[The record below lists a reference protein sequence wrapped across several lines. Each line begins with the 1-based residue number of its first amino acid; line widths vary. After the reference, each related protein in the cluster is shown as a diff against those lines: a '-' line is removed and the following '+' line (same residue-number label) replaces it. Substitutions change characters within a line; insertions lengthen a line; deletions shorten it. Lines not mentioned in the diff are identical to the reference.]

1 MSMSASY
8 EQYDHP
14 QYGTSHYPYDG
25 PDEMAHDNFEAQ
37 YEHPE
42 DGNQDGD
49 YHDPEYHDE
58 DHNEGA
64 FGYGGDWDPQYP
76 EGGDENYGHNEHQE
90 LQVGMQNHHYEHGA
104 DDQYSDD
111 HEPPYYEYYSN
122 PEDDSYDPNEEVDY
136 QNWLGHSEMDE
147 SGEPHEQETDQHD
160 EDLVGQPAEQEENE
174 EAMEDPEREEN
185 HDPDQHPMPEMADHL
200 SPAAPNPQTNPQ
212 AQGSNHEHSGGQHP
226 GQMSG
231 ATGGHPPT
239 DQHPPMPENVP
250 RSTPGGSM
258 LNIALENTFQGG
270 EMYAVVSGKAI
281 DHNNSLFLLSSDG
294 KTPIYPTAEGPIH
307 EDISIEMHAGQPTTI
322 TIPHIAGGR
331 IYFSRNKKLEF
342 TLNPGPSLVE
352 PSVTNASDP
361 NYLTEW
367 GFVELTFN
375 KDQLYANIS
384 YVDFVGSI
392 PTGLSLET
400 ASGATQHVSGMG
412 ADGLESVC
420 QGLMQQR
427 QRDGKG
433 WDQLIVQPQ
442 GRPLRVLSLNQV
454 VKIKPDIF
462 ADYYDKYIDQVWQ
475 HLSSSEVAIDTQMA
489 AGVVKARVQGDKLS
503 VGKSQF
509 AKPTTLDILSCD
521 SGAFATGSDAEVNAI
536 IPRIAAAFNRST
548 LLDTQSF
555 PEDKALH
562 YKNQVTNHYSRVVH
576 EHNSDGKGY
585 AFPYDDVQKT
595 GGPDQSGEVH
605 ASDATLL
612 TVTVGGGKVAQ
623 H

>member
-1 MSMSASY
+1 MSMSY
-8 EQYDHP
+8 QLYNYP
-14 QYGTSHYPYDG
+14 QYGASLYPYDG
-25 PDEMAHDNFEAQ
+25 QDEMTHDNFEAQ
-37 YEHPE
+37 YGHHG
-42 DGNQDGD
+42 DGSQDGD
-49 YHDPEYHDE
+49 YYEPEFHEE
-58 DHNEGA
+58 DHNEDA
-64 FGYGGDWDPQYP
+64 FGDCGDWDAPYP
-76 EGGDENYGHNEHQE
+76 EEGDENYDNDEQQGFQE
-90 LQVGMQNHHYEHGA
+90 GMQNQHYQHGV
-104 DDQYSDD
+104 DEQCPNDHELPYDQYYGD
-111 HEPPYYEYYSN
+111 
-122 PEDDSYDPNEEVDY
+122 PEDDNYDPDEEVND
-136 QNWLGHSEMDE
+136 QDWMGHGEMDE
-147 SGEPHEQETDQHD
+147 NGEPHEEEIEEHDGDDPHQPTEHD
-160 EDLVGQPAEQEENE
+160 ENHED
-174 EAMEDPEREEN
+174 MEDPEHEEN
-185 HDPDQHPMPEMADHL
+185 NEPRQHSMPPTVNH
-200 SPAAPNPQTNPQ
+200 PPPVAPNPQNNPQ
-212 AQGSNHEHSGGQHP
+212 VQHP
-226 GQMSG
+226 GQQGPGDS
-231 ATGGHPPT
+231 HPPAN
-239 DQHPPMPENVP
+239 QHPPMPGNVP
-250 RSTPGGSM
+250 RSTPGGST
-258 LNIALENTFQGG
+258 LNIALENTFQDG

-281 DHNNSLFLLSSDG
+281 DHNNSLFLLSADG

-307 EDISIEMHAGQPTTI
+307 EDIAIAMHTGQPTTI

-352 PSVTNASDP
+352 PSVTNPSDP

-412 ADGLESVC
+412 PDGLEGVC
-420 QGLMQQR
+420 HGLTQQR

-454 VKIKPDIF
+454 VKVKPDIF
-462 ADYYDKYIDQVWQ
+462 ADYYNRYIDQVWQ
-475 HLSSSEVAIDTQMA
+475 HLSTNEVTFDTQMA
-489 AGVVKARVQGDKLS
+489 AGVVKARVQGGKLS

-509 AKPTTLDILSCD
+509 AKPTTLDVLSCD
-521 SGAFATGSDAEVNAI
+521 SGAFATGSDPEVNAI

-548 LLDTQSF
+548 LLDTQAF
-555 PEDKALH
+555 PEDKDLH

-576 EHNSDGKGY
+576 EMNSDGKGY